1 MTKKSKLMLKLTA
14 LSAAAVLAFG
24 LLPASSI
31 GGVLKAAENAEAATL
46 TVDLNPKAS
55 TGDIVHGAAGFLYG
69 VSSEGVPTTNTI
81 VPLKSKILVTKG
93 AVGTEHPYG
102 DALDVAKT
110 FLESGGQQVQMY
122 NSNYYGVFGV
132 TATMDRYCEDL
143 VNYICP
149 AVVAWKEAWNEEHG
163 TPDNPKDAIGAV
175 IDIDE
180 AIVYVPINEGTPAG
194 FDFSLSWRKYCEAI
208 RSVDPGAHI
217 AGPNSF
223 YYDLAFTAGQNME
236 SFIQYCADYN
246 CVPDVIT
253 WHELETSCLKDM
265 SNHMERF
272 KEVWEKTDWTLYN
285 EANGTEGIPEI
296 PQVCFNE
303 YAEMAYC
310 GVPGRLVN
318 WISRI
323 EDEKVTGCLPF
334 WHQAN
339 NLNDLAASANEGNG
353 AWWLYKWYGDMS
365 GVTQT
370 VESSTEY
377 DLLYGVSTMD
387 ESKKLSTTLFGGF
400 TGDVTVKLENVTKTK
415 AFRGADKV
423 HIRVEETM
431 FTGFHGALDEPPVII
446 EGTYEVAS
454 DGSVSVTVEG
464 TRFENAYR
472 LTVVQATDDEVAG
485 EVTYSS
491 SGDVYEAEDADTSL
505 LASKTDANTSPYY
518 YMSQSGEFAR
528 AVDMPSGAELTYTID
543 IDEDGLYRLDFVY
556 GNGQGTDRG
565 NMATHDP
572 VNVTQSFS
580 LDGGEAVDEV
590 MKSTLWQTMTGI
602 KSIYYDLDKG
612 EHTIKIVS
620 GEGIG
625 NGMVYHDFLRVTYI
639 GEYGGGVPEYSKTFE
654 AEQGDF
660 NKLVGNE
667 DSTVLTETKLEG
679 YSGSGYITGLADRS
693 VPEGGGVRFTV
704 VVPESAMYDFT
715 LGVHSEEGAKVN
727 IYVGNTA
734 VTLDNIVTTIDVG
747 ASQDWQNV
755 GAVIFL
761 EKGINVVDIDGTA
774 ELDYM
779 RLSAGDYLDAST
791 VFEAEDCIPSELK
804 DSIEV
809 LDSDGASGGK
819 YVAGMAG
826 SYETPDYLELIYN
839 APKAGT
845 YALTVY
851 HSNEDIAGTHGY
863 NIKII
868 DKYAVFEVNGESM
881 SPQFDVQDIPEDTRT
896 VYYFVDC
903 GDHDPSTVSEGD
915 EFGILNTVTDRIY
928 GEDETGYSW
937 GVEILLDNEY
947 ESSSGVAGDKAV
959 YTTYQRTLTE
969 NVKDGQRKESTFR
982 YAHNQYE
989 DGIDPRYVAYKFE
1002 LDPGKYDV
1010 TVGFS
1015 NTWGNGSEPTLHL
1028 ISDGIDEVTEEVVLG
1043 NGEQLERSVAVD
1055 LSGAELNEN
1064 GRAELVV
1071 KATTD
1076 TPSVQV
1082 TYIIIREYVE
1092 PTEAEE
1098 NIYVMPNGTQS
1109 IDISQN
1115 LPEDVYVGE
1124 LAEDVIWIMDFRSV
1138 KNETNRYFFRN
1149 SFSDDT
1155 FDEKTIYVDLVE
1167 GENTIKIFNDNSWNV
1182 TFGGS
1187 TETPATEYL
1196 ENYTPNFDK
1205 FVITPVSLNDPGEL
1219 PEYSLLNQRPEADSD
1234 GVPVAA
1240 ATAGIVI
1247 LVAAAV
1253 ILITVAAR
1261 SRKKTPKGK

>member
-1 MTKKSKLMLKLTA
+1 MKKAA
-14 LSAAAVLAFG
+14 LCRAVAVAAAAVMAVGLVPAGSITEAF
-24 LLPASSI
+24 
-31 GGVLKAAENAEAATL
+31 AAENSPAATL
-46 TVDLNPKAS
+46 TVDLDPKS
-55 TGDIVHGAAGFLYG
+55 NTGDIVHGAAGFLYG

-194 FDFSLSWRKYCEAI
+194 FDFALSWRKYCEAI

-223 YYDLAFTAGQNME
+223 YYDLAFTAGQNMKT
-236 SFIQYCADYN
+236 FIQYCADYN
-246 CVPDVIT
+246 CIPDVIT

-265 SNHMERF
+265 SDHMQRF
-272 KEVWEKTDWTLYN
+272 KTVWEETDWTKYN

-365 GVTQT
+365 GVTQP

-377 DLLYGVSTMD
+377 DQLYGVSTMD
-387 ESKKLSTTLFGGF
+387 ESKVLSTTLFGGF

-423 HIRVEETM
+423 HVTVEETM
-431 FTGFHGALDEPPVII
+431 FTGFHGALDYPPTII

-454 DGSVSVTVEG
+454 DGSVTVEVDG
-464 TRFENAYR
+464 TLFENAYK
-472 LTVVQATDDEVAG
+472 LTISRASDDDEVG
-485 EVTYSS
+485 DVTYTS
-491 SGDVYEAEDADTSL
+491 SGDVYEAEDAQTSL

-518 YMSQSGEFAR
+518 YMSQTGEFAR
-528 AVDMPSGAELTYTID
+528 AVDMPTGAVLEYTID
-543 IDEDGLYRLDFVY
+543 IEKDGLYRLDFVY
-556 GNGQGTDRG
+556 GNGQGTNRG
-565 NMATHDP
+565 DMTSHDP
-572 VNVTQSFS
+572 VNVIQSFS
-580 LDGGEAVDEV
+580 FDGEEPADEV

-602 KSIYYDLDKG
+602 KSIYRYLDAG
-612 EHTIKIVS
+612 EHTIEITS
-620 GEGIG
+620 ADGID
-625 NGMVYHDFLRVTYI
+625 NGMVFHDFLRVTYI
-639 GEYGGGVPEYSKTFE
+639 SETGDSEPAFTRDFE
-654 AEQGDF
+654 AEESDF
-660 NKLVGNE
+660 NMLVGNT
-667 DSTVLTETKLEG
+667 DSTVSTETKLSG
-679 YSGSGYITGLADRS
+679 YSGSGYITGLEQRS

-704 VVPESAMYDFT
+704 IVPESGLYDIDMI
-715 LGVHSEEGAKVN
+715 VHSAEDAADSYIN
-727 IYVGNTA
+727 LYVGNTA
-734 VTLDNIVTTIDVG
+734 VTLDRIVTTVSVP
-747 ASQDWQNV
+747 ASADWQTV
-755 GAVIFL
+755 SAIVFL
-761 EKGINVVDIDGTA
+761 EKGINVVDIDGSVD
-774 ELDYM
+774 LDKM
-779 RLSAGDYLDAST
+779 TVSEGDYSDAST
-791 VFEAEDCIPSELK
+791 TFEAEDCIPSELE
-804 DSIEV
+804 DSIAVVE
-809 LDSDGASGGK
+809 SDGASNGE

-826 SYETPDYLELIYN
+826 SYTDPDYLEFVYN
-839 APKAGT
+839 APEAGK

-868 DKYAVFEVNGESM
+868 DKYAVFEVNGESD
-881 SPQFDVQDIPEDTRT
+881 SPVFDVQPLPEDTRT

-903 GDHDPSTVSEGD
+903 GDHDPTTVSEGD
-915 EFGILNTVTDRIY
+915 EFGILNTVTDQIY
-928 GEDETGYSW
+928 SEDETGYSW
-937 GVEILLDNEY
+937 GVEIISDGERV
-947 ESSSGVAGDKAV
+947 ESSGNSEDHAV
-959 YTTYQRTLTE
+959 YTTYQQTTRD
-969 NVKDGQRKESTFR
+969 NIKDGQGKETTFR

-989 DGIDPRYVAYKFE
+989 AGIEPRYVAYRFE

-1010 TVGFS
+1010 TMGMS
-1015 NTWGNGSEPTLHL
+1015 NTWGNGTNPTLHF
-1028 ISDGIDEVTEEVVLG
+1028 IADGIDEVTKEIEVGGQVT
-1043 NGEQLERSVAVD
+1043 ETTAVD
-1055 LSGAELNEN
+1055 LTNAETNEK
-1064 GRAELVV
+1064 GRVELLVM
-1071 KATTD
+1071 ATTD

-1082 TYIIIREYVE
+1082 TYITIKEYVE
-1092 PTEAEE
+1092 PTEREL
-1098 NIYVMPNGTQS
+1098 NTYTMPDGINS
-1109 IDISQN
+1109 IDVSGD
-1115 LPEDVYVGE
+1115 LPDDVYVGE
-1124 LAEDVIWIMDFRSV
+1124 LTDGVIWITDMRSV
-1138 KNETNRYFFRN
+1138 MNDTDRYFFRN

-1155 FDEKTIYVDLVE
+1155 FDEKTILLDLKE
-1167 GENTIKIFNDNSWNV
+1167 GENTIRIYNDNSWNV
-1182 TFGGS
+1182 TFGG
-1187 TETPATEYL
+1187 TTGTPATEYL
-1196 ENYTPNFDK
+1196 KNYTPNFDE
-1205 FVITPVSLNDPGEL
+1205 FVITPISLSDPGKL
-1219 PEYSLLNQRPEADSD
+1219 PEYSLLNQRPEQKPDTAVVV
-1234 GVPVAA
+1234 GIAAGAVVVVAA
-1240 ATAGIVI
+1240 VVVAAV
-1247 LVAAAV
+1247 LVA
-1253 ILITVAAR
+1253 
-1261 SRKKTPKGK
+1261 SKKKKGAK

>member
-1 MTKKSKLMLKLTA
+1 MKSIKKKITTKLTA
-14 LSAAAVLAFG
+14 LALAVAVAAGLAPLDGTVYAVG
-24 LLPASSI
+24 SSQ
-31 GGVLKAAENAEAATL
+31 AQSATL
-46 TVDLNPKAS
+46 SVDMTPKNN
-55 TGDIVHGAAGFLYG
+55 TGEIVHGAAGFLYG

-132 TATMDRYCEDL
+132 TATTQRYCDDL

-149 AVVAWKEAWNEEHG
+149 AVVAWKNAWNEEHG

-194 FDFSLSWRKYCEAI
+194 FDFQLSWRNYYESIK
-208 RSVDPGAHI
+208 SVDPGACI

-246 CVPDVIT
+246 CMPDVIT

-265 SNHMERF
+265 SNHMDRF
-272 KEVWEKTDWTLYN
+272 RQVWENTNWDRYN
-285 EANGTEGIPEI
+285 EANGTSGIPEI

-318 WISRI
+318 WIARI

-365 GVTQT
+365 GVTQP
-370 VESSTEY
+370 VSSSTEY
-377 DLLYGVSTMD
+377 DLLYGLSTMD
-387 ESKKLSTTLFGGF
+387 ESKKLSTTILGGF
-400 TGDVTVKLENVTKTK
+400 TGDITVELDNITKTD
-415 AFRGADKV
+415 AFRGAKKV
-423 HIRVEETM
+423 HVRVEETM
-431 FTGFHGALDEPPVII
+431 FTGFHGALDEPPTII
-446 EGTYEVAS
+446 EGTFEVS
-454 DGSVSVTVEG
+454 DGKVIVEIEG
-464 TRFENAYR
+464 ARFENAYKV
-472 LTVVQATDDEVAG
+472 TVMQAADDETAG
-485 EVTYSS
+485 DISYTRNSV
-491 SGDVYEAEDADTSL
+491 VYEAEDAEVSL

-518 YMSQSGEFAR
+518 YMSQSGDFAR
-528 AVDMPSGAELTYTID
+528 AVDMPTGAELIYTID
-543 IDEDGLYRLDFVY
+543 IDREGLYRLDFVY

-565 NMATHDP
+565 NMDTHDP
-572 VNVTQSFS
+572 VNVMQSFS
-580 LDGGEAVDEV
+580 IDGGEASDEV

-602 KSIYYDLDKG
+602 KSIYAHLDSG
-612 EHTIKIVS
+612 EHTIEIVS
-620 GEGIG
+620 GEGIDD
-625 NGMVYHDFLRVTYI
+625 GMVFHDFLRVTYI
-639 GEYGGGVPEYSKTFE
+639 SESGDSAPAYSKTFE
-654 AEQGDF
+654 AEEGDF
-660 NKLVGNE
+660 NKLVGND
-667 DSTVLTETKLEG
+667 DSTVSTQTKIDG

-704 VVPESAMYDFT
+704 VVPESGLYDFT
-715 LGVHSEEGAKVN
+715 LGVYSEEGAKTN

-734 VTLDNIVTTIDVG
+734 VTLDNIITTLDVP
-747 ASQDWQNV
+747 ASQSWQEAS
-755 GAVIFL
+755 AVIFL

-779 RLSAGDYLDAST
+779 KVSAGDYGEAST
-791 VFEAEDCIPSELK
+791 VFEAEDCIPSDMK
-804 DSIEV
+804 DNIVV
-809 LDSDGASGGK
+809 LESDGASGGE

-826 SYETPDYLELIYN
+826 SYTNPDYLELTYN
-839 APKAGT
+839 APKAGR

-868 DKYAVFEVNGESM
+868 DKYAVFEVNGESD
-881 SPQFDVQDIPEDTRT
+881 SPVFDVQDIPEDTRT

-903 GDHDPSTVSEGD
+903 GDHNPETVSEGD

-937 GVEILLDNEY
+937 GVEIISDGEY
-947 ESSSGVAGDKAV
+947 AFSSSDPNDKAV
-959 YTTYQRTLTE
+959 YTTYQRTTGSIE
-969 NVKDGQRKESTFR
+969 DGQRKETTFR

-989 DGIDPRYVAYKFE
+989 DGIEPRYVAYKFE
-1002 LDPGKYDV
+1002 LDPGKYDI

-1015 NTWGNGSEPTLHL
+1015 NTWGNGSEPTIHF
-1028 ISDGIDEVTEEVVLG
+1028 IADGMEETTAELVLG
-1043 NGEQLERSVAVD
+1043 NGEQLEKSVPVD
-1055 LSGAELNEN
+1055 VSDADLNEN
-1064 GRAELVV
+1064 GRVELLV
-1071 KATTD
+1071 KATTE

-1082 TYIIIREYVE
+1082 THIIIREYVE

-1109 IDISQN
+1109 IDISKD
-1115 LPEDVYVGE
+1115 LPDDVYVGE
-1124 LAEDVIWIMDFRSV
+1124 LTDGVIWIMDLRSV

-1167 GENTIKIFNDNSWNV
+1167 GENTIKIYNDNSWNV

-1196 ENYTPNFDK
+1196 KNYTPNFDK
-1205 FVITPVSLNDPGEL
+1205 FVITPISLSDPGEL
-1219 PEYSLLNQRPEADSD
+1219 PEYSLLNQRPKTSDST
-1234 GVPVAA
+1234 VIIIAAA
-1240 ATAGIVI
+1240 ATAV
-1247 LVAAAV
+1247 VVAAAAAV
-1253 ILITVAAR
+1253 IVVAV
-1261 SRKKTPKGK
+1261 RKKKKPQQTK